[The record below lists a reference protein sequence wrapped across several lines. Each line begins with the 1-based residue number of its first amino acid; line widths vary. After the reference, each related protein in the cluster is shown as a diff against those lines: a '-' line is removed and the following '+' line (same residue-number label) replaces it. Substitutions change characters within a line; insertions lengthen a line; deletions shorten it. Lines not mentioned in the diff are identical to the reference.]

1 VSGCACRWAEKQAVM
16 LARVTSDP
24 VLGAAEALIPFDM
37 TNRSNDAAAKAVAI
51 RFLMTISVSL
61 TPQRNHAT
69 DVSGTVSRLGISSI
83 MLLVG
88 GIL

>member
-1 VSGCACRWAEKQAVM
+1 M

-24 VLGAAEALIPFDM
+24 VLGAARALIPFDM

-51 RFLMTISVSL
+51 CFLMTISVSL
-61 TPQRNHAT
+61 TPQRSHVT
-69 DVSGTVSRLGISSI
+69 DVSGLGSRLGISSV
-83 MLLVG
+83 MLLIG